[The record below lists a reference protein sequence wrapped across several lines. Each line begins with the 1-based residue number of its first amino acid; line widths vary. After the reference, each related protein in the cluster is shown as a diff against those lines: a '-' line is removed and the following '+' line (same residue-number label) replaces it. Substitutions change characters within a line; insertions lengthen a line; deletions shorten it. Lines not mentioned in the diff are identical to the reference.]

1 MTFIIIRIIT
11 HQNVVCTSIQK
22 ILLSFSALLMP
33 HEKLRHLVAEPAQRN
48 CNNGVQNGG
57 TRSKRRIS
65 VVLASTVQSSD
76 PVSQMQVNI
85 LFVDVL
91 KTDTP
96 KVWRLNW
103 SYQCVS
109 MLTT

>member
-1 MTFIIIRIIT
+1 M
-11 HQNVVCTSIQK
+11 
-22 ILLSFSALLMP
+22 LLWVLLLRSYALLMQ

-48 CNNGVQNGG
+48 SNNGVQSSG
-57 TRSKRRIS
+57 TRSKRRICI
-65 VVLASTVQSSD
+65 VLATTVQSCG
-76 PVSQMQVNI
+76 PVSQMLVII

-91 KTDTP
+91 ETNTP
-96 KVWRLNW
+96 KVWRLNR